1 MFRNYLKIAIS
12 RLVKNKFFPT
22 INIIGLSL
30 GITAY
35 LLIMMYIIN
44 ELSYESFQIN
54 RQDIYRIAAKWGN
67 EGNVMKFAG
76 SMPALAPAI
85 NEQIPEVEVAVRI
98 RKDYDAIIK
107 NKDGK
112 EIREENLFFADQ
124 GVFDIFSFYLK
135 QGDIKNALADPF
147 SVVISEKMAT
157 KYFGSGDASGQT
169 LLYNDSPLK
178 ITGIMHNIPENTHLK
193 CDFLVSYSTLKALG
207 KISDHPWNSW
217 GDDLTY
223 ILMKKGVPANSI
235 ITKLDELLLKN
246 TNDWF
251 ASRMKFEVQPLKEIH
266 WETESRGDLGGK
278 GSKAYVYIFLSAAIF
293 VLIIACF
300 NFLNLSISQYLG
312 RMKEVGIRKTFGAM
326 RNQLIIQFL
335 TESMVIILI
344 SALIGVL
351 LFEELYTNLYS
362 YLGTVFVLTSSHF
375 LVLSSVVLFIVFIVG
390 VIAGGY
396 PAFYISRFRPIEILR
411 NETSGLKRKLTL
423 RKLLIMFQFTISI
436 ILLVG
441 TIFIFRQL
449 KFMKNSNLGFTKE
462 NVVLVNFQGL
472 NQEVN
477 KKYEVLRDEL
487 LKNSNIRYVSG
498 AYTIPG
504 IMSQM
509 NMGVRPDGTPQDNS
523 INLQAL
529 PADYGFVKALGL
541 EIIDGRDFSQDYSN
555 DKTESV
561 LLNQTAVKALGLKI
575 PVGAKLFIPRDDTT
589 KGVIVIGVIKDFHI
603 QSFHNKINPMMIY
616 INPKMYI
623 SIALKVNPQ
632 NINETISYIKKTW
645 TAIFPGSNLNYKYL
659 EEAWDNLY
667 STEEKSGQLLSVFT
681 ALALFIS
688 CLGLFGFASFI
699 VSKRVKEVGIRK
711 VMGAQV
717 AGISLLLSAQ
727 FTFWI
732 IASSVI
738 ACPVAYILVTK
749 WLQNFAFRVNISWWI
764 FLVAVCFE
772 LIIAFLTV
780 GLQSWR
786 AATMNPV
793 EALRYE

>member
-30 GITAY
+30 GITAC
-35 LLIMMYIIN
+35 LLIMMYVIN
-44 ELSYESFQIN
+44 ELSYESFQIK
-54 RQDIYRIAAKWGN
+54 RQNIYRVAVKWGN
-67 EGNVMKFAG
+67 EGNIMKFAG

-85 NEQIPEVEVAVRI
+85 NEQVPEVEVAVRI

-107 NKDGK
+107 NKDGQEIK
-112 EIREENLFFADQ
+112 EDNLFFADQ
-124 GVFDIFSFYLK
+124 GIFDIFSFYLK
-135 QGDIKNALADPF
+135 QGDSKNALADPY

-157 KYFGSGDASGQT
+157 KYFGSGDASGKT

-178 ITGIMHNIPENTHLK
+178 ITGIMHNISENTHLK

-207 KISDHPWNSW
+207 KIEDHPWNSW

-223 ILMKKGVPANSI
+223 ILMKKKVPANTI
-235 ITKLDELLLKN
+235 IPKLDELLLKN

-266 WETESRGDLGGK
+266 WETESRGDLGEK
-278 GSKAYVYIFLSAAIF
+278 GNMAYVYIFLSAAIF
-293 VLIIACF
+293 VLMIACF
-300 NFLNLSISQYLG
+300 NFLNLSISQFLG

-326 RNQLIIQFL
+326 RNQLIFQFL

-351 LFEELYTNLYS
+351 LFEELYINLYT

-375 LVLSSVVLFIVFIVG
+375 LILSSVVLFIVVIIG

-396 PAFYISRFRPIEILR
+396 PALYISRFRPIEILR
-411 NETSGLKRKLTL
+411 NETSGLKRKLTF

-436 ILLVG
+436 VLLVG
-441 TIFIFRQL
+441 TIFIFHQL

-472 NQEVN
+472 KQEVN

-487 LKNSNIRYVSG
+487 LKNSNIRYASG
-498 AYTIPG
+498 AYTVPG
-504 IMSQM
+504 INSQM

-529 PADYGFVKALGL
+529 PVDYGFVKSLGL
-541 EIIDGRDFSQDYSN
+541 EIIDGRDFSQDYSI
-555 DKTESV
+555 DRYESV
-561 LLNQTAVKALGLKI
+561 LLNQAAVAALGLKK
-575 PVGAKLFIPRDDTT
+575 PVGTKLFIPGDEYK
-589 KGVIVIGVIKDFHI
+589 KGVIVIGVIKDFHV

-623 SIALKVNPQ
+623 SIVLKVNPQ

-645 TAIFPGSNLNYKYL
+645 TAILPGSNMNFKYL
-659 EEAWDNLY
+659 EDAWDNLY
-667 STEEKSGQLLSVFT
+667 SSEKKSGQLLSVFT

-717 AGISLLLSAQ
+717 SGISLLLSVQ
-727 FTFWI
+727 FTLWI
-732 IASSVI
+732 IASSII
-738 ACPVAYILVTK
+738 ACPVAYILVRK

-780 GLQSWR
+780 SWQSWR
-786 AATMNPV
+786 AATRNPV

>member
-1 MFRNYLKIAIS
+1 
-12 RLVKNKFFPT
+12 
-22 INIIGLSL
+22 
-30 GITAY
+30 
-35 LLIMMYIIN
+35 
-44 ELSYESFQIN
+44 
-54 RQDIYRIAAKWGN
+54 
-67 EGNVMKFAG
+67 
-76 SMPALAPAI
+76 
-85 NEQIPEVEVAVRI
+85 
-98 RKDYDAIIK
+98 
-107 NKDGK
+107 
-112 EIREENLFFADQ
+112 
-124 GVFDIFSFYLK
+124 
-135 QGDIKNALADPF
+135 
-147 SVVISEKMAT
+147 
-157 KYFGSGDASGQT
+157 
-169 LLYNDSPLK
+169 
-178 ITGIMHNIPENTHLK
+178 
-193 CDFLVSYSTLKALG
+193 
-207 KISDHPWNSW
+207 
-217 GDDLTY
+217 
-223 ILMKKGVPANSI
+223 
-235 ITKLDELLLKN
+235 
-246 TNDWF
+246 
-251 ASRMKFEVQPLKEIH
+251 
-266 WETESRGDLGGK
+266 
-278 GSKAYVYIFLSAAIF
+278 
-293 VLIIACF
+293 
-300 NFLNLSISQYLG
+300 
-312 RMKEVGIRKTFGAM
+312 MKEVGIRKTFGAM

-411 NETSGLKRKLTL
+411 NETSGLKRKLTF

-472 NQEVN
+472 NQEIN

-487 LKNSNIRYVSG
+487 LKNSNIQYVSG

-561 LLNQTAVKALGLKI
+561 LLNQTAVKALELKI

-632 NINETISYIKKTW
+632 NINETISYIKKNMD
-645 TAIFPGSNLNYKYL
+645 SYL
-659 EEAWDNLY
+659 PRE
-667 STEEKSGQLLSVFT
+667 
-681 ALALFIS
+681 
-688 CLGLFGFASFI
+688 
-699 VSKRVKEVGIRK
+699 
-711 VMGAQV
+711 
-717 AGISLLLSAQ
+717 
-727 FTFWI
+727 
-732 IASSVI
+732 
-738 ACPVAYILVTK
+738 
-749 WLQNFAFRVNISWWI
+749 
-764 FLVAVCFE
+764 
-772 LIIAFLTV
+772 
-780 GLQSWR
+780 
-786 AATMNPV
+786 
-793 EALRYE
+793 

>member
-12 RLVKNKFFPT
+12 RLMKNKFFPS

-30 GITAY
+30 GITAC
-35 LLIMMYIIN
+35 LLIMMYVIN

-54 RQDIYRIAAKWGN
+54 RQNIYRVAVKWGT

-85 NEQIPEVEVAVRI
+85 NEQVPEVEVAVRI

-107 NKDGK
+107 NKDGQ
-112 EIREENLFFADQ
+112 EIKEENLFFADQ
-124 GVFDIFSFYLK
+124 GIFDIFSFYLK
-135 QGDIKNALADPF
+135 QGNTRNALSDPY

-157 KYFGSGDASGQT
+157 KYFGSGDASGKT

-178 ITGIMHNIPENTHLK
+178 ITGIMHDIPENSHLK
-193 CDFLVSYSTLKALG
+193 CDFLVSYSTLKTMG
-207 KISDHPWNSW
+207 KIEDHPWNSW

-223 ILMKKGVPANSI
+223 ILMKKKVPANTI
-235 ITKLDELLLKN
+235 IPKLDELLLKN

-266 WETESRGDLGGK
+266 WETESRGDLGEK
-278 GSKAYVYIFLSAAIF
+278 GNKAYVYIFLSAAIF
-293 VLIIACF
+293 VLMIACF
-300 NFLNLSISQYLG
+300 NFLNLSISQFLG
-312 RMKEVGIRKTFGAM
+312 RMKEVGIRKTFGAI
-326 RNQLIIQFL
+326 RNQLIFQFL

-351 LFEELYTNLYS
+351 LFEELYINLYT

-375 LVLSSVVLFIVFIVG
+375 LILSSVVLFIVVIIG

-396 PAFYISRFRPIEILR
+396 PASYISRFRPIEILR
-411 NETSGLKRKLTL
+411 NETSGLKRKLTF
-423 RKLLIMFQFTISI
+423 RKLLIMLQFTISI
-436 ILLVG
+436 VLLVG

-449 KFMKNSNLGFTKE
+449 RFMKNSNLGFTKE

-472 NQEVN
+472 KQEVN
-477 KKYEVLRDEL
+477 KKYDVLRDEL
-487 LKNSNIRYVSG
+487 LKNSNIRYASG
-498 AYTIPG
+498 AYTVPG
-504 IMSQM
+504 INSQM
-509 NMGVRPDGTPQDNS
+509 NMGIRPDGTPPDNS
-523 INLQAL
+523 VNLQVL

-541 EIIDGRDFSQDYSN
+541 EIIDGRDFSQDYSV
-555 DKTESV
+555 DQYESV
-561 LLNQTAVKALGLKI
+561 LLNQAAVAALGLKS
-575 PVGAKLFIPRDDTT
+575 PVGTKLFIPGDEYK

-603 QSFHNKINPMMIY
+603 QSFHNKINPIMLY

-623 SIALKVNPQ
+623 CIALKVNPQ

-645 TAIFPGSNLNYKYL
+645 TAILPGSNMNFKYL
-659 EEAWDNLY
+659 EDAWDNLY
-667 STEEKSGQLLSVFT
+667 SSEKKSGQLLSVFT

-711 VMGAQV
+711 VMGAHV
-717 AGISLLLSAQ
+717 SGISLLLSAQ

-732 IASSVI
+732 IASSVL
-738 ACPVAYILVTK
+738 ACPIAYILVKK
-749 WLQNFAFRVNISWWI
+749 WLQNFAFRVNINWWI
-764 FLVAVCFE
+764 FLVAICFE
-772 LIIAFLTV
+772 LIISFLTV

-786 AATMNPV
+786 AATRNPV